1 LTDANHDWIER
12 VAKIR
17 VDESGEI
24 PDVVVVELGG
34 TIGDIENAPFV
45 EALRQF
51 RRRAGKANF
60 LHIHVSLIPVTNG
73 EQKTKPTQQAIRD
86 VRSAGVN
93 PDLVCSFSFTSVKLF
108 VSYLP
113 EVFFVLTGRAIFHS

>member
-1 LTDANHDWIER
+1 LTDAIHDWIER
-12 VAKIR
+12 VAKIP
-17 VDESGEI
+17 VDESGEV

-60 LHIHVSLIPVTNG
+60 LHIHVSLIPVTIWRA
-73 EQKTKPTQQAIRD
+73 EDETDT
-86 VRSAGVN
+86 AGYSRCEKCG
-93 PDLVCSFSFTSVKLF
+93 DES
-108 VSYLP
+108 
-113 EVFFVLTGRAIFHS
+113 